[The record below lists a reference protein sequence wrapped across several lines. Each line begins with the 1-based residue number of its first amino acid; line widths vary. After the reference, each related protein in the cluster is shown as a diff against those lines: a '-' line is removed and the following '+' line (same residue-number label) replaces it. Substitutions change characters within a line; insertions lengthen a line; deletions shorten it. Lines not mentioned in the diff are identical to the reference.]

1 MKKEKTKLRKKILYI
16 LIALIIIAG
25 IIVGCTAK
33 FNFSLAYDDSNR
45 IELYLGKDYSKSD
58 IESIAK
64 ECFATNDVLVQ
75 KIEFFNDSFA
85 VTVREQND
93 EQLENFVNKLNE
105 KYGTELKKDDLTIVN
120 VPHYRGR
127 DIMERYFAPIGIAA
141 IIIIVYEI
149 IRYRKLGKAKVF
161 AKLILWPLII
171 EALYLSIIAITRL
184 PISYYTLPLG
194 IILAGITLTIVT
206 YKNERKLI
214 EYKRERKNA

>member
-64 ECFATNDVLVQ
+64 ECLATNDVLVQ
-75 KIEFFNDSFA
+75 KIEFFNDSFV

-93 EQLENFVNKLNE
+93 
-105 KYGTELKKDDLTIVN
+105 
-120 VPHYRGR
+120 
-127 DIMERYFAPIGIAA
+127 
-141 IIIIVYEI
+141 
-149 IRYRKLGKAKVF
+149 
-161 AKLILWPLII
+161 
-171 EALYLSIIAITRL
+171 
-184 PISYYTLPLG
+184 
-194 IILAGITLTIVT
+194 
-206 YKNERKLI
+206 
-214 EYKRERKNA
+214 

>member
-16 LIALIIIAG
+16 LITLIIIAG

-33 FNFSLAYDDSNR
+33 FNFSLAYDDSKR

-194 IILAGITLTIVT
+194 IILAVITLTVVT